1 MRQCDRCE
9 AEGDETDIFAIDD
22 RIWERYCEECRLMMK
37 ADEEAERVYIE
48 ILQQEWDSFYTKFY
62 LTA

>member
-22 RIWERYCEECRLMMK
+22 RIWERYCEECRLELK
-37 ADEEAERVYIE
+37 AQAAQLRRDADKIIQDWE
-48 ILQQEWDSFYTKFY
+48 DFYQAFY
-62 LTA
+62 S